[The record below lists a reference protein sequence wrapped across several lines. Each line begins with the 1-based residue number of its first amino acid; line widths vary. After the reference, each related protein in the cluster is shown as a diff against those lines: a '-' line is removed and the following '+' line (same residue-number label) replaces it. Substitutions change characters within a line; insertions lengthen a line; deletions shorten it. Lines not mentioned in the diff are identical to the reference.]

1 MMKYENKIDIK
12 SAYTSRN
19 RRLMYIILA
28 MSITVLILAILTL
41 IYGNTV
47 YPIGTIFK
55 VLMGENISGATFT
68 IMTLRLPR
76 MLAAILC
83 GLAFGMAGY
92 IFQSLLSNPL
102 ASPDII
108 GITSGSS
115 VAVVFAILFLGL
127 EGAVV
132 SMIAVV
138 AGILVS
144 GMIYGISSLGG
155 FSNSKMVLTGIGFQ
169 YFFLALM
176 SWLLLISSEYD
187 VPKALH
193 WISGSINDVKIEEIP
208 VLFLVVIVCGSM
220 LLYFEKHLGIIE
232 LGDEY
237 ATALGL
243 DLKKSRLILVFLSL
257 LLLAFATSVS
267 GPLSSISFL
276 SAPIATRMM
285 KGNRKNAL
293 IPSALIGA
301 ILVLASDLVGQNLF
315 AVRYPVGV
323 ITGILGAPY
332 LLLVL
337 LRVNKRSD

>member
-115 VAVVFAILFLGL
+115 VAAVFAILFLGL

-176 SWLLLISSEYD
+176 SWLLLLSSEYD

>member
-115 VAVVFAILFLGL
+115 VAAVFAILFLGL

-176 SWLLLISSEYD
+176 SWLLLLSSEYD

-220 LLYFEKHLGIIE
+220 LVYFEKYLGIIE

-276 SAPIATRMM
+276 SSPIATRMM